1 MLKLVECIPN
11 FSLSEARNP
20 AGFQALVETAKSVP
34 GCSLLDAQSDGSQ
47 NRTVLTMVGTPEAVL
62 ETAFQLTRRA
72 AELIDMNHH
81 TGEHSR
87 MGATDVIPFV
97 PTMHMSVEEC
107 VELSRRLGQRVW
119 DELQIPSFLYE
130 DAATRP
136 ERRNLA
142 EVRKGQFEGMPEK
155 LLQPDWAPDF
165 GERRIHPVSSPSAQ
179 ESRSWPSTSIWP
191 PPTCRSPRRL
201 RIPSA
206 RRPAASRP
214 ARPWASISRNAI
226 RRRSP

>member
-11 FSLSEARNP
+11 FSLSEARDP

-34 GCSLLDAQSDGSQ
+34 GCSLLDAQSDGSH

-97 PTMHMSVEEC
+97 PQPVLPHAQMAVSVDQ
-107 VELSRRLGQRVW
+107 SRRHPFTGSVKNLCA
-119 DELQIPSFLYE
+119 L
-130 DAATRP
+130 
-136 ERRNLA
+136 RNRDVGA
-142 EVRKGQFEGMPEK
+142 HGCNFAVI
-155 LLQPDWAPDF
+155 D
-165 GERRIHPVSSPSAQ
+165 
-179 ESRSWPSTSIWP
+179 
-191 PPTCRSPRRL
+191 
-201 RIPSA
+201 
-206 RRPAASRP
+206 
-214 ARPWASISRNAI
+214 
-226 RRRSP
+226 